1 MTHFRHRKFNTKD
14 TYPEQ
19 KLDNDLAQAVV
30 ARGRTVFL
38 RGQCPQDL
46 DTAKD
51 IGSHDPVEQT
61 HKVMQNIR
69 QLIEECGGKMEH
81 LCKVVGPSEHAGTM
95 ASGLEARC
103 VAVEEGSL
111 RARIDGDLRA
121 DIDWAPPLPQCRG
134 GPRPGGD
141 GVRLIYRGELPGQG
155 RLLVVIGIGPL
166 AAGQDARQVPANVTL
181 VREGTGLFYAT
192 QGDDKCAVD
201 SLRQTLIGDDL
212 YRLTVRGYCVQ
223 PARTLDGARSVLM
236 SRFDATAVATFR

>member
-1 MTHFRHRKFNTKD
+1 MREHGVAAALALCASFAAACGNAGPAGSGPGPAAG
-14 TYPEQ
+14 PEARDDASDARSSPAPDAGQ
-19 KLDNDLAQAVV
+19 DALA
-30 ARGRTVFL
+30 T
-38 RGQCPQDL
+38 
-46 DTAKD
+46 
-51 IGSHDPVEQT
+51 
-61 HKVMQNIR
+61 
-69 QLIEECGGKMEH
+69 
-81 LCKVVGPSEHAGTM
+81 GTD
-95 ASGLEARC
+95 ARC
-103 VAVEEGSL
+103 VASSEGSL

-141 GVRLIYRGELPGQG
+141 GVRLIYRGEVPGQG

>member
-1 MTHFRHRKFNTKD
+1 MHERGVAAA
-14 TYPEQ
+14 
-19 KLDNDLAQAVV
+19 LALFASL
-30 ARGRTVFL
+30 AAACGNAGPASAEPPPPPGGT
-38 RGQCPQDL
+38 PAA
-46 DTAKD
+46 TA
-51 IGSHDPVEQT
+51 DPAT
-61 HKVMQNIR
+61 
-69 QLIEECGGKMEH
+69 GAPSA
-81 LCKVVGPSEHAGTM
+81 PSEHAGTM

-141 GVRLIYRGELPGQG
+141 GVRLIYRGEVPGQG

>member
-1 MTHFRHRKFNTKD
+1 MREHGVAAALALCASFAAACGNAGPAGIGPGPAAG
-14 TYPEQ
+14 PEARDGASDARSSPAPDAGQ
-19 KLDNDLAQAVV
+19 DALA
-30 ARGRTVFL
+30 T
-38 RGQCPQDL
+38 
-46 DTAKD
+46 
-51 IGSHDPVEQT
+51 
-61 HKVMQNIR
+61 
-69 QLIEECGGKMEH
+69 
-81 LCKVVGPSEHAGTM
+81 GTD
-95 ASGLEARC
+95 ARC
-103 VAVEEGSL
+103 VASSEGSL

-141 GVRLIYRGELPGQG
+141 GVRLIYRGEVPGQG